1 MSFDCISEAIASVLG
16 ESNKPFVLVY
26 KDIENKTTYLPDP
39 PAWGREVLERICTR
53 FGEQL
58 LRVIIYQPSWFF
70 QIVLDEQTDGTGFF
84 SAAVTKKLRIT
95 SNFKELAKLS
105 GFPGEIKSTY

>member
-58 LRVIIYQPSWFF
+58 LRVIICQPSWFF

-84 SAAVTKKLRIT
+84 SAALTKKLRIT
-95 SNFKELAKLS
+95 SNFKELAKLT

>member
-1 MSFDCISEAIASVLG
+1 MSFDRISEAIASVLG
-16 ESNKPFVLVY
+16 ESTKPFVMVY
-26 KDIENKTTYLPDP
+26 KDIENKTSYLAVP
-39 PAWGREVLERICTR
+39 PACGREVLERICAR